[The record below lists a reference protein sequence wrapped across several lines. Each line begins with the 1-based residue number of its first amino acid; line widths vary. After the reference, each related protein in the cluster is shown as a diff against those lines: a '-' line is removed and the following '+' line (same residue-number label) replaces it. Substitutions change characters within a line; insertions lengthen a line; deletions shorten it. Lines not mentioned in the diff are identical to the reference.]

1 MHEFNKESIVEQR
14 ENKETANNVLYW
26 TNKKMKQWL
35 NQIDLQVLYS
45 PVNKPVLTT
54 HIVYTNIHNT
64 DMYVT
69 HIYILMMFMLSL
81 IICYHIGVF

>member
-1 MHEFNKESIVEQR
+1 MHEFNKKSIVEQR
-14 ENKETANNVLYW
+14 ENKEAANNVLYW

-45 PVNKPVLTT
+45 PVYKPVLTT

-69 HIYILMMFMLSL
+69 HIGGSTRHCQGGPRGGKKF
-81 IICYHIGVF
+81 